1 MVPLLDVF
9 DYKLV
14 KTLYAYSNK
23 LQNATKKADK
33 TKLLQQAKDDKD
45 LKYFLDFVLNPRIVT
60 GLSDKKINQL
70 VRLDVEWD
78 TDFYGICNYLKK
90 HNSGRNEDIA
100 VVKHYLNQFDGDIK
114 EFLVRVFT
122 KNLPLGVEV
131 KTVNKA
137 LGFTL
142 IPDWQVQ
149 QAYLIEKYPIKDGE
163 WFAISQK
170 MNGTHCSWM
179 RGEMISRQGTQFTGL
194 EHITD
199 EIRSVVENPDD
210 WFLDGELIRKNT
222 DGVSDGE
229 NFRIGTGLANAKD
242 ADKTSLEY
250 VIYDMLPAAEFD
262 SGKSKL
268 NYRERLYQLN
278 AMDNLI
284 REKGCQHIR
293 IVPRFYNGKD
303 TKMIAEWLDY
313 AVAHNMEGCMVNLN
327 VPYRCTRHNGILKV
341 KRFYTMD
348 LPIIAVEE
356 GSNRLAGTLGALV
369 VDYKGNEV
377 RVGSGFDDATRK
389 KVWDVPDMYVGK
401 LAEIQYKE
409 SSRDKKTGKESL
421 QFPTFKQFRFDKDD
435 VSFD

>member
-1 MVPLLDVF
+1 MVPLPDIS
-9 DYKLV
+9 DYKTVQKLHA
-14 KTLYAYSNK
+14 YAVA
-23 LQNATKKADK
+23 LQNSTKKADK
-33 TKLLQQAKDDKD
+33 TQLLQHAKKD
-45 LKYFLDFVLNPRIVT
+45 TELQYFLDFILNPRIVT
-60 GLSDKKINQL
+60 GLSDKKINQH
-70 VRLDVEWD
+70 VSCDVEWPATFKAACD
-78 TDFYGICNYLKK
+78 YIKV

-100 VVKHYLNQFDGDIK
+100 TVNHYINQFHGGEK
-114 EFLVRVFT
+114 KFLQRVFT

-131 KTVNKA
+131 KTVNKV

-142 IPDWQVQ
+142 IPDWRVQ
-149 QAYLIEKYPIKDGE
+149 QAYLIEKYPIKEGE

-170 MNGTHCSWM
+170 MNGSHCSWL

-262 SGKSKL
+262 TGKSKL

-278 AMDNLI
+278 ALDDLI
-284 REKGCQHIR
+284 HIKGCQHIR

-303 TKMIAEWLDY
+303 AKEISKWLDY
-313 AVAHNMEGCMVNLN
+313 AVAHDMEGVMCNRN

-389 KVWDVPDMYVGK
+389 KVWDDPDMYVGK
-401 LAEIQYKE
+401 LAEIQYKDR
-409 SSRDKKTGKESL
+409 SQDKKTGKESL

>member
-1 MVPLLDVF
+1 MVPLPDIS
-9 DYKLV
+9 DYKTVQKLHA
-14 KTLYAYSNK
+14 YAVA
-23 LQNATKKADK
+23 LQNSTKKADK
-33 TKLLQQAKDDKD
+33 TQLLQHAKKD
-45 LKYFLDFVLNPRIVT
+45 TDLQYFLDFILNPRIVT
-60 GLSDKKINQL
+60 GLSDKKINQH
-70 VRLDVEWD
+70 VSCDVEWPATFKAACD
-78 TDFYGICNYLKK
+78 YIKV

-100 VVKHYLNQFDGDIK
+100 IVNHYINQFHGGEK
-114 EFLVRVFT
+114 KFLQRVFT

-149 QAYLIEKYPIKDGE
+149 QAYLIEKYPIKEGE

-170 MNGTHCSWM
+170 VNGVHCSWF

-194 EHITD
+194 DHIINEINEAMGNMD
-199 EIRSVVENPDD
+199 E
-210 WFLDGELIRKNT
+210 WFLDGELVRKNT
-222 DGVSDGE
+222 DGVSDND
-229 NFRIGTGLANAKD
+229 NFRLGTGIANSKD
-242 ADKTSLEY
+242 ADKTCLEY
-250 VIYDMLPAAEFD
+250 VIYDMLPVDEFD
-262 SGKSKL
+262 TGKSNL
-268 NYRERLYQLN
+268 NYRERLYQMN
-278 AMDNLI
+278 ALDDIFRM
-284 REKGCQHIR
+284 KGFANIR
-293 IVPRFYNGKD
+293 IVPRLYNGFD
-303 TKMIAEWLDY
+303 LTMIPKMLDY
-313 AVAHNMEGCMVNLN
+313 AIQRDWEGVMVNKN

-401 LAEIQYKE
+401 LCEVQYK
-409 SSRDKKTGKESL
+409 STSVDKKTGKESL

>member
-1 MVPLLDVF
+1 MVPLLDAS

-14 KTLYAYSNK
+14 EDLYAYSNK
-23 LQNATKKADK
+23 LQKATKKADK
-33 TKLLQQAKDDKD
+33 TKLLQQAKDDKK
-45 LKYFLDFVLNPRIVT
+45 LQYFLDFVLNPRIVT

-78 TDFYGICNYLKK
+78 LNFIQVCEYLKR

-100 VVKHYLNQFDGDIK
+100 IVQHFLYQFYEEEKD
-114 EFLVRVFT
+114 FLIRVFT

-170 MNGTHCSWM
+170 MNGTHCSWL

-194 EHITD
+194 EHIIN
-199 EIRSVVENPDD
+199 EIRSVMGKPDD
-210 WFLDGELIRKNT
+210 WFFDGELIRKNT
-222 DGVSDGE
+222 DGISDGE
-229 NFRIGTGLANAKD
+229 NFRIGTGLVNAKD

-250 VIYDMLPAAEFD
+250 VIYDMLPADEFD
-262 SGKSKL
+262 IGKSKL
-268 NYRERLYQLN
+268 NYRERLDQLN
-278 AMDNLI
+278 ALDALI
-284 REKGCQHIR
+284 QQAGCQHIR
-293 IVPRFYNGKD
+293 IVPRLYRGFD
-303 TKMIAEWLDY
+303 LTQIHKMLDY
-313 AVAHNMEGCMVNLN
+313 AVEQGWEGCMVNKN
-327 VPYRCTRHNGILKV
+327 VPYKCTRHNGILKV

-401 LAEIQYKE
+401 LAEIQYKDI
-409 SSRDKKTGKESL
+409 SRDKKTGKESL

>member
-1 MVPLLDVF
+1 MVPLLDAS

-14 KTLYAYSNK
+14 EDLYAYSNK
-23 LQNATKKADK
+23 LQKATKKADK
-33 TKLLQQAKDDKD
+33 TKLLQQAKDDKK
-45 LKYFLDFVLNPRIVT
+45 LQYFLDFVLNPRIVT

-78 TDFYGICNYLKK
+78 LNFIQVCEYLKR

-100 VVKHYLNQFDGDIK
+100 IVQHFLYQFYEEEKD
-114 EFLVRVFT
+114 FLIRVFT

-170 MNGTHCSWM
+170 MNGTHCSWL

-194 EHITD
+194 EHIIN
-199 EIRSVVENPDD
+199 EIRSVMGKPDD
-210 WFLDGELIRKNT
+210 WFFDGELIRKNT
-222 DGVSDGE
+222 DGISDGE
-229 NFRIGTGLANAKD
+229 NFRIGTGLVNAKD

-250 VIYDMLPAAEFD
+250 VIYDMLPADEFD
-262 SGKSKL
+262 IGKSKL
-268 NYRERLYQLN
+268 NYRERLDQLN
-278 AMDNLI
+278 ALDALI
-284 REKGCQHIR
+284 QQAGCQHIR
-293 IVPRFYNGKD
+293 IVPRLYRGFD
-303 TKMIAEWLDY
+303 LTQIHKMLDY
-313 AVAHNMEGCMVNLN
+313 AVEQGWEGCMVNKN
-327 VPYRCTRHNGILKV
+327 VPYKCTRHNGILKV

-369 VDYKGNEV
+369 VDYKGNDV

-401 LAEIQYKE
+401 LAEIQYKDI
-409 SSRDKKTGKESL
+409 SRDKKTGKESL

>member
-1 MVPLLDVF
+1 M
-9 DYKLV
+9 
-14 KTLYAYSNK
+14 
-23 LQNATKKADK
+23 
-33 TKLLQQAKDDKD
+33 
-45 LKYFLDFVLNPRIVT
+45 
-60 GLSDKKINQL
+60 
-70 VRLDVEWD
+70 
-78 TDFYGICNYLKK
+78 
-90 HNSGRNEDIA
+90 
-100 VVKHYLNQFDGDIK
+100 
-114 EFLVRVFT
+114 
-122 KNLPLGVEV
+122 PLGVEV
-131 KTVNKA
+131 KTVNKV

-149 QAYLIEKYPIKDGE
+149 QAYLIEKYPIKEGE

-170 MNGTHCSWM
+170 MNGSHASLYH
-179 RGEMISRQGTQFTGL
+179 GEMISRQGTVFTGL
-194 EHITD
+194 DHILKELHEVLD
-199 EIRSVVENPDD
+199 NADN

-222 DGVSDGE
+222 DGISDGE

-250 VIYDMLPAAEFD
+250 VIYDMLPAVEFD
-262 SGKSKL
+262 TGKSKL

-278 AMDNLI
+278 ALDDLI
-284 REKGCQHIR
+284 RMKGCQHIR
-293 IVPRFYNGKD
+293 IVPRFYNGTD
-303 TKMIAEWLDY
+303 TKEISKWLDY
-313 AVAHNMEGCMVNLN
+313 AVAHDMEGVMCNRN

-369 VDYKGNEV
+369 VDYKGNDV

-389 KVWDVPDMYVGK
+389 NVWDVPDMYVGK
-401 LAEIQYKE
+401 LAEIQYKDI
-409 SSRDKKTGKESL
+409 SRDKKTGKESL